1 MGNLVGIILFMLKIY
16 NFILHNI
23 NSRGH
28 HITHIKGFLSHQK
41 NGGQA
46 RKKISFCNDF

>member
-16 NFILHNI
+16 NFVLHNI

-28 HITHIKGFLSHQK
+28 HIAHIKGFFIPPNKTVGRQEKKSLS
-41 NGGQA
+41 
-46 RKKISFCNDF
+46 NDL